1 MKKPFSGKRKSAP
14 SGKTRFGSFAGFASY
29 APEFGTAHE
38 PDAPDQQENTP
49 TKTQSGTPVAAARET
64 SMITDLMPHILAE
77 NADTILTEDNPAGTI
92 SAETPPTDDSPHIH
106 KKQARHYRAVFISDT
121 HLGTKAARVDL
132 LLDFLK
138 SVSCEQ
144 MYLVGDIIDGWQ
156 IKRSW
161 FWDTTHNDVIRRI
174 LKMAKHGTKVVYIPG
189 NHDEGLRG
197 FEGNDLAGVTL
208 EPETIFEGATG
219 RRYWVLHGDQFDGV
233 VKYAKWLAHVGDY
246 AYVFLLKLNTFVNK
260 LRRLLGYD
268 YWSLSAYL
276 KHKVKNAV
284 EYIGKYEEAVAAE
297 AKRRGVDGVICGHI
311 HHAERRFFDGIEY
324 MNDGDWVES
333 CTALVEHENGEFE
346 ILYWADIVA
355 ARDADKNQKRA
366 RKKRNGRQKPMPV
379 AAE

>member
-1 MKKPFSGKRKSAP
+1 
-14 SGKTRFGSFAGFASY
+14 
-29 APEFGTAHE
+29 
-38 PDAPDQQENTP
+38 
-49 TKTQSGTPVAAARET
+49 
-64 SMITDLMPHILAE
+64 MITDLMPRIAAE
-77 NADTILTEDNPAGTI
+77 AAGDILTEGNPGDT
-92 SAETPPTDDSPHIH
+92 SPQTTTTPNIN

-144 MYLVGDIIDGWQ
+144 LYLVGDIIDGWQ

-208 EPETIFEGATG
+208 EPEAIFEGATG

-260 LRRLLGYD
+260 MRRLLGYD

-333 CTALVEHENGEFE
+333 CTALVEHESGEFE

-355 ARDADKNQKRA
+355 ARDTEKNEKRA
-366 RKKRNGRQKPMPV
+366 RKKRKSRQKPMPV